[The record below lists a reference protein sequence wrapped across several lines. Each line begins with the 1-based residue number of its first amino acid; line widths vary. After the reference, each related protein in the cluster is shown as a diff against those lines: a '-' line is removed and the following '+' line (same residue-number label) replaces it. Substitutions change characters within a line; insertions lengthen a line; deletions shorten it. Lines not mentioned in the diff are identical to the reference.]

1 MWRLSG
7 LTTAILTETK
17 SEKQQNHLNE
27 SKYDYKKNL
36 LKPII
41 GEPIQIESSQILLFL

>member
-1 MWRLSG
+1 MCWMSDR
-7 LTTAILTETK
+7 
-17 SEKQQNHLNE
+17 
-27 SKYDYKKNL
+27 YDYKKNL